1 MDNTAYCRFVVV
13 RWVNLDVFSN
23 SMRVIMSA
31 MSPKNPDQPEAA
43 TTSKAV
49 RKPGRMKGKIW
60 MSDDFDAADKEIERT
75 FYESNF
81 FPED

>member
-1 MDNTAYCRFVVV
+1 
-13 RWVNLDVFSN
+13 
-23 SMRVIMSA
+23 MSA
-31 MSPKNPDQPEAA
+31 MSPKNPDQPETAR
-43 TTSKAV
+43 TSKAV
-49 RKPGRMKGKIW
+49 RKPGRWKGKIW